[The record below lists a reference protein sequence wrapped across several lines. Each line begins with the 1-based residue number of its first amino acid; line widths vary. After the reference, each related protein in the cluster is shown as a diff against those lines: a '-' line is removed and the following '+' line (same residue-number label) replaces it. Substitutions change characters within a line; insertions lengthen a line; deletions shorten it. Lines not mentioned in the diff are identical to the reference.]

1 VRDLR
6 ALRRDEL
13 PTDTV
18 ALARFLL
25 GTIVVRDG
33 LGQRLAGRIVETEAY
48 PPGDPASHAFRRRT
62 TRNAA
67 MFLPL
72 GHAYIYLA
80 YGTALMLNVASE
92 TEDVGAAVLVRALH
106 PLAGLPQMATHRG
119 LERLRDLTRGPG
131 RLAQAMRIDRT
142 LDGIDLLAGKGP
154 LWLATD
160 GSAPDQIGTTVR
172 IGITKAADR
181 PLRFIV
187 PGDPFVS
194 GPVALNVAAEV
205 TPRAVAPDAGT
216 GPS

>member
-1 VRDLR
+1 VNGLR
-6 ALRRDEL
+6 ALRRDDL
-13 PTDTV
+13 PADTV

-72 GHAYIYLA
+72 GHAYVYLA
-80 YGTALMLNVASE
+80 YGTALMLDVASE
-92 TEDVGAAVLVRALH
+92 TEGVGAAVLVRAIH
-106 PLAGLPQMATHRG
+106 PLEGVPQMAAHRG
-119 LERLRDLTRGPG
+119 LDRLRDLTRGPG
-131 RLAQAMRIDRT
+131 RLAQALRIDRT
-142 LDGIDLLAGKGP
+142 LDGIDLMAGDGP
-154 LWLATD
+154 LWLGTD
-160 GSAPDQIGTTVR
+160 GTMPERVGTTVR
-172 IGITKAADR
+172 IGITKAAEQ

-194 GPVALNVAAEV
+194 GPTALNRAADLAL
-205 TPRAVAPDAGT
+205 RLGAPKAEAGL
-216 GPS
+216 P

>member
-1 VRDLR
+1 MRDLR

-13 PTDTV
+13 PADTA

-25 GTIVVRDG
+25 GAIVVRDE

-62 TRNAA
+62 PRNAA

-72 GHAYIYLA
+72 GHAYVYLA
-80 YGTALMLNVASE
+80 YGTALMFNVASE
-92 TEDVGAAVLVRALH
+92 TQDVGAAVLVRALH
-106 PLAGLPQMATHRG
+106 PLLGIPQMATYRG
-119 LERLRDLTRGPG
+119 LDRLRDLTRGPG
-131 RLAQAMRIDRT
+131 RLAQALRIDRN
-142 LDGIDLLAGKGP
+142 LDGIDLMAGAGP
-154 LWLATD
+154 LWLGAD
-160 GSAPDQIGTTVR
+160 GGVPEQIGTTVR

-194 GPVALNVAAEV
+194 GPAALNRTADVAPRPAE
-205 TPRAVAPDAGT
+205 PRAGAGLR
-216 GPS
+216 

>member
-1 VRDLR
+1 MNGLR

-13 PTDTV
+13 PAETV

-72 GHAYIYLA
+72 GHAYVYLA

-92 TEDVGAAVLVRALH
+92 TDGIGAAVLVRALH
-106 PLAGLPQMATHRG
+106 PLAGLPQMAAHRG
-119 LERLRDLTRGPG
+119 LDRLRDLTRGPG
-131 RLAQAMRIDRT
+131 RLAQALRIDRT
-142 LDGIDLLAGKGP
+142 LDGIDLLAGAGP
-154 LWLATD
+154 LWLGTD
-160 GSAPDQIGTTVR
+160 GTGPEQIGTTVR

-194 GPVALNVAAEV
+194 GPAALNAGAVRDPVSTPPEV
-205 TPRAVAPDAGT
+205 RT
-216 GPS
+216 GQS

>member
-1 VRDLR
+1 MNRLR
-6 ALRRDEL
+6 ALRRDDL
-13 PTDTV
+13 PADTV

-72 GHAYIYLA
+72 GHAYVYLA

-92 TEDVGAAVLVRALH
+92 TEGVGAAVLVRAIH
-106 PLAGLPQMATHRG
+106 PLEGVPQMAAHRG
-119 LERLRDLTRGPG
+119 LDRLRDLTRGPG
-131 RLAQAMRIDRT
+131 RLAQALRIDRA
-142 LDGIDLLAGKGP
+142 LDGIDLMAGAGP
-154 LWLATD
+154 LWLGTD
-160 GSAPDQIGTTVR
+160 GSVPERVGTTVR

-181 PLRFIV
+181 QLRFIV

-194 GPVALNVAAEV
+194 GTRALNAGAAIEPV
-205 TPRAVAPDAGT
+205 SVPPKIRT
-216 GPS
+216 GLA

>member
-1 VRDLR
+1 MNGLR
-6 ALRRDEL
+6 ALRRDDL
-13 PTDTV
+13 PADTV

-72 GHAYIYLA
+72 GHAYVYLA

-92 TEDVGAAVLVRALH
+92 TDGVGAAVLVRALH
-106 PLAGLPQMATHRG
+106 PLAGVPQMAAHRG
-119 LERLRDLTRGPG
+119 LDRLRDLTRGPG
-131 RLAQAMRIDRT
+131 RLAQALRIDRT
-142 LDGIDLLAGKGP
+142 LDGIDLLAGAGP
-154 LWLATD
+154 LWLGTD
-160 GSAPDQIGTTVR
+160 GNAPGQIGTTVR
-172 IGITKAADR
+172 IGITKAAER

-187 PGDPFVS
+187 PGDRFVS
-194 GPVALNVAAEV
+194 GTAALNAGAAIE
-205 TPRAVAPDAGT
+205 PAQAPPKTET
-216 GPS
+216 GSV

>member
-1 VRDLR
+1 VNRLR
-6 ALRRDEL
+6 ALRRDDL
-13 PTDTV
+13 PADTV

-72 GHAYIYLA
+72 GHAYVYLA

-92 TEDVGAAVLVRALH
+92 TEGVGAAVLVRAIH
-106 PLAGLPQMATHRG
+106 PLEGVPQMAAHRG
-119 LERLRDLTRGPG
+119 LDRLRDLTRGPG
-131 RLAQAMRIDRT
+131 RLAQALRIDRT
-142 LDGIDLLAGKGP
+142 LDGIDLMAGDGP
-154 LWLATD
+154 LWLGTD
-160 GSAPDQIGTTVR
+160 GTMPERVGTTVR
-172 IGITKAADR
+172 IGITKAAEQ

-194 GPVALNVAAEV
+194 GPAALNAGAALEPVAK
-205 TPRAVAPDAGT
+205 PPKIRT
-216 GPS
+216 GLA

>member
-13 PTDTV
+13 PADTV

-72 GHAYIYLA
+72 GHAYIYVA

-92 TEDVGAAVLVRALH
+92 TEAVGAAVLVRALH

-142 LDGIDLLAGKGP
+142 LDGIDLMAGAGP
-154 LWLATD
+154 LWLGTD
-160 GSAPDQIGTTVR
+160 GGMPEQIGTTVR

-194 GPVALNVAAEV
+194 GPTALNRAADLAL
-205 TPRAVAPDAGT
+205 RLGAPKAEAGL
-216 GPS
+216 P

>member
-1 VRDLR
+1 MNELR

-13 PTDTV
+13 PSDTV

-33 LGQRLAGRIVETEAY
+33 LEQRLAGRIVETEAY

-72 GHAYIYLA
+72 GHAYVYLA

-92 TEDVGAAVLVRALH
+92 TEGVGAAVLVRALH
-106 PLAGLPQMATHRG
+106 PLEGVPQMAALRG
-119 LERLRDLTRGPG
+119 LDRLRDLTRGPG
-131 RLAQAMRIDRT
+131 RLAQALRIDRA
-142 LDGIDLLAGKGP
+142 LDGIDLMAGAGP
-154 LWLATD
+154 LWLGTD
-160 GSAPDQIGTTVR
+160 GSVPERVGTTVR

-181 PLRFIV
+181 QLRFIV

-194 GPVALNVAAEV
+194 GTRALNAGAAIEPV
-205 TPRAVAPDAGT
+205 SVPPKIRT
-216 GPS
+216 GLA

>member
-1 VRDLR
+1 MIGLR
-6 ALRRDEL
+6 ALRRDDL
-13 PTDTV
+13 PADTA
-18 ALARFLL
+18 ALARILL
-25 GTIVVRDG
+25 GAIVVRDG

-72 GHAYIYLA
+72 GHAYVYLA

-92 TEDVGAAVLVRALH
+92 TEGVGAAVLVRALH
-106 PLAGLPQMATHRG
+106 PLAGLPQMAAHRG
-119 LERLRDLTRGPG
+119 LDRLRDLTRGPG

-142 LDGIDLLAGKGP
+142 LDGIDLLAGAGP
-154 LWLATD
+154 LWLGTD
-160 GSAPDQIGTTVR
+160 GGVPEQIGTTVR

-187 PGDPFVS
+187 PGDPCVS
-194 GPVALNVAAEV
+194 GPAALNAAARV
-205 TPRAVAPDAGT
+205 MPGTATPEAGA
-216 GPS
+216 GSS

>member
-1 VRDLR
+1 MIGLR
-6 ALRRDEL
+6 ALRRDDL
-13 PTDTV
+13 PADTA
-18 ALARFLL
+18 ALARILL
-25 GTIVVRDG
+25 GAIVVRDG

-48 PPGDPASHAFRRRT
+48 PLGDPASHAFRRRT

-72 GHAYIYLA
+72 GHAYVYLA

-92 TEDVGAAVLVRALH
+92 TEGVGAAVLVRALH
-106 PLAGLPQMATHRG
+106 PLAGLPQMAAHRG
-119 LERLRDLTRGPG
+119 LDRLRDLTRGPG

-142 LDGIDLLAGKGP
+142 LDGIDLLAGAGP
-154 LWLATD
+154 LWLGTD
-160 GSAPDQIGTTVR
+160 GGVPEQIGTTVR

-194 GPVALNVAAEV
+194 GTRALNAGAALEPV
-205 TPRAVAPDAGT
+205 TNPPKIRT
-216 GPS
+216 GLA

>member
-1 VRDLR
+1 VNELR

-13 PTDTV
+13 PSDTV

-33 LGQRLAGRIVETEAY
+33 LEQRLAGRIVETEAY

-67 MFLPL
+67 MFRPL
-72 GHAYIYLA
+72 GHAYVYLA

-92 TEDVGAAVLVRALH
+92 TEGVGAAVLVRALH
-106 PLAGLPQMATHRG
+106 PLEGVPQMAALRG
-119 LERLRDLTRGPG
+119 LDRLRDLTRGPG
-131 RLAQAMRIDRT
+131 RLAQALRIDRA
-142 LDGIDLLAGKGP
+142 LDGIDLMAGAGP
-154 LWLATD
+154 LWLGTD
-160 GSAPDQIGTTVR
+160 GSVPERVGTTVR

-181 PLRFIV
+181 QLRFIV

-194 GPVALNVAAEV
+194 GTRALNAGAAIEPV
-205 TPRAVAPDAGT
+205 SVPPKIRT
-216 GPS
+216 GLA

>member
-1 VRDLR
+1 VIGLR
-6 ALRRDEL
+6 ALRRDDL
-13 PTDTV
+13 PADTA
-18 ALARFLL
+18 ALARILL
-25 GTIVVRDG
+25 GAIVVRDG

-48 PPGDPASHAFRRRT
+48 PLGDPASHAFRRRT

-72 GHAYIYLA
+72 GHAYVYLA

-92 TEDVGAAVLVRALH
+92 TEGVGAAVLVRALH
-106 PLAGLPQMATHRG
+106 PLAGLPQMAAHRG
-119 LERLRDLTRGPG
+119 LDRLRDLTRGPG

-142 LDGIDLLAGKGP
+142 LDGIDLLAGAGP
-154 LWLATD
+154 LWLGTD
-160 GSAPDQIGTTVR
+160 GGVPEQIGTTVR

-194 GPVALNVAAEV
+194 GTRALNAGAALEPV
-205 TPRAVAPDAGT
+205 TNPPKIRT
-216 GPS
+216 GLA